1 MAAINIQSLFA
12 DIIDTPEQRQMKML
26 QEGML
31 RGDRLASGLTGLTRA
46 AAPLAQ
52 VAGQL
57 GVQRQENLR
66 RAVQPMLGIDPRTTG
81 EKMAEQLQNLDP
93 ENPDSLLQA
102 AQSLQATDPVRAAAL
117 RQAAAEVRRAAK
129 KREQEQKLFDLQVAG
144 EEQRQTLAG
153 QSYALE
159 EGRFLQGMQDSALQ
173 RQNILLT
180 QQRLQGNID
189 DEKEARELRTK
200 LQQER
205 ETLQNTIA
213 SAYEKTN
220 PELAAFAK
228 SGLMSDDAMSKLI
241 VPKPTAWVYET
252 ERVLQNGKPVNMR
265 VAVDSANPRNRIRM
279 FPSDDQPDPVK
290 LPEVPSLT
298 STYEDAYADTVAN
311 NPTLT
316 AFLEADNQWW
326 GEDTNAAM
334 TQAELN
340 DIMHTMRFQEGL
352 SLAEVN
358 TVLTELARNDPD
370 ALARGMVPVEYINAA
385 NRNRGAAG
393 NPPLVGEEIGSAM
406 NPPPVR
412 ADLAA
417 KYPGL
422 RILTTTPSTQPMP
435 PQQDSLPNPFNVGAD
450 MLQPPAQQEPFQ
462 MAPTAQRGVGWDQ
475 AFEARIADA
484 QEQVRQGV
492 VSPQRLAVV
501 QNNYVKAL
509 EKNKSR
515 LQDEIR
521 YLNGLKNYKGFRKE
535 ERITQAK
542 AQLKKTEDR
551 IARYKPKT
559 NS

>member
-1 MAAINIQSLFA
+1 MAINIQSLFA
-12 DIIDTPEQRQMKML
+12 DIIDTPEQRQQKML
-26 QEGML
+26 QQGMQEGNM
-31 RGDRLASGLTGLTRA
+31 LASGLRGRA
-46 AAPLAQ
+46 AALAPLAQ
-52 VAGQL
+52 MAGML
-57 GVQRQENLR
+57 GVQRQDNLAR
-66 RAVQPMLGIDPRTTG
+66 SLDPVLGTDSRTTG
-81 EKMAEQLQNLDP
+81 EKLQSQLQGMDLNSP
-93 ENPDSLLQA
+93 EGLARA
-102 AQSLQATDPVRAAAL
+102 AQVLESTDPVRAASL
-117 RQAAAEVRRAAK
+117 RQAAAEMTREAT
-129 KREQEQKLFDLQVAG
+129 KREREKTLFDLQVAG
-144 EEQRQTLAG
+144 EKQDQEIQQG
-153 QSYALE
+153 SYALE
-159 EGRFLQGMQDSALQ
+159 TAQFLQNMQDSALQ
-173 RQNILLT
+173 RENLTLT
-180 QQRLQGNID
+180 QQRLRGTIT
-189 DEKEARELRTK
+189 DEEEARTLRNQ
-200 LQQER
+200 LQTER
-205 ETLQNTIA
+205 DNLQA
-213 SAYEKTN
+213 SLAKTYEQTN
-220 PELAAFAK
+220 PELAKYIK
-228 SGLMSDDAMSKLI
+228 SGLMSDDQIAKLI
-241 VPKPTAWVYET
+241 VPKPTEWTYET

-265 VAVDSANPRNRIRM
+265 VAVDASNPKNRIRM

-290 LPEVPSLT
+290 LPEVPTLT

-316 AFLEADNQWW
+316 AFLEPDNQWW

-340 DIMHTMRFQEGL
+340 DIMHTMRFQQKL
-352 SLAEVN
+352 SLPEVN
-358 TVLTELARNDPD
+358 TVLTELARNEPD

-412 ADLAA
+412 PDLAA

-422 RILTTTPSTQPMP
+422 RILGTTPSTQPMP

-475 AFEARIADA
+475 AFEARIADT
-484 QEQVRQGV
+484 QERVRQGI

-501 QNNYVKAL
+501 QNNYVKEL

-521 YLNGLKNYKGFRKE
+521 YLNGLKNYKNFRKE
-535 ERITQAK
+535 ERIAQAK

>member
-31 RGDRLASGLTGLTRA
+31 KGDRLASGLTGLTRA

-189 DEKEARELRTK
+189 DEQEARELRDK
-200 LQQER
+200 LKKER

-213 SAYEKTN
+213 KTYEKKN

-241 VPKPTAWVYET
+241 VPKPTEWVYET

-279 FPSDDQPDPVK
+279 FPSEDQPDPVAK
-290 LPEVPSLT
+290 PDIPSLT
-298 STYEDAYADTVAN
+298 STYVDAYAETIAN
-311 NPTLT
+311 NPTLS
-316 AFLEADNQWW
+316 AMLEGESQFW
-326 GEDTNAAM
+326 GEDINAAM
-334 TQAELN
+334 TLPELS
-340 DIMHTMRFQEGL
+340 DLMHTMRFAENL
-352 SLAEVN
+352 SLPEVN
-358 TVLTELARNDPD
+358 TIITEIARNEPD
-370 ALARGMVPVEYINAA
+370 SLARGIIPIQYINAA
-385 NRNRGAAG
+385 KMSRGAG
-393 NPPLVGEEIGSAM
+393 GYPPLVGGQDTGSAM
-406 NPPPVR
+406 NPPPVTE
-412 ADLAA
+412 DLAA
-417 KYPGL
+417 KFPGL
-422 RILTTTPSTQPMP
+422 RIIGTQPSTQPMP
-435 PQQDSLPNPFNVGAD
+435 QQDGLPNPFNVSAD
-450 MLQPPAQQEPFQ
+450 MLQPQAQQEPFQ
-462 MAPTAQRGVGWDQ
+462 VAPTAQRGVGWDQ
-475 AFEARIADA
+475 AFEAKIEF
-484 QEQVRQGV
+484 EQQRVREGV
-492 VSPQRLAVV
+492 TSPQRLAVV

-509 EKNKSR
+509 ENNKSR

-521 YLNGLKNYKGFRKE
+521 YLSGLKNYKSFNKD
-535 ERITQAK
+535 ERIAK
-542 AQLKKTEDR
+542 AKAELKKTEDR

>member
-1 MAAINIQSLFA
+1 MAINIQSLFA

-189 DEKEARELRTK
+189 DEEEARELRTK

-220 PELAAFAK
+220 PELSAFAK

-475 AFEARIADA
+475 AFEARIADT
-484 QEQVRQGV
+484 QERVRQGV

-521 YLNGLKNYKGFRKE
+521 YLNGLKNYKGFKKE